1 MVSFGGH
8 LPCNWER
15 LSRLSKM
22 EYLSLGDVTNALAAI
37 IILRKPLV
45 SSPLDMPC
53 YCGKVM
59 A

>member
-45 SSPLDMPC
+45 SCPLDMPC
-53 YCGKVM
+53 YCGKVV